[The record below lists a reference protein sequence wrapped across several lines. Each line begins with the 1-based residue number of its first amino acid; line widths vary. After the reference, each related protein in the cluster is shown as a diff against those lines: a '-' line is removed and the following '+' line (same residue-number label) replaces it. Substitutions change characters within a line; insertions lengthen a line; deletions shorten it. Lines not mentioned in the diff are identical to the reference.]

1 MEYEL
6 RNLFLEDGEQ
16 ATLESDPEASIS
28 TNAELN
34 CPHQPKFL
42 LQSSFSKQNYLH
54 LQQLHF
60 SLSYICVILKNV
72 EGQ

>member
-28 TNAELN
+28 TYAELN

-42 LQSSFSKQNYLH
+42 
-54 LQQLHF
+54 
-60 SLSYICVILKNV
+60 
-72 EGQ
+72 